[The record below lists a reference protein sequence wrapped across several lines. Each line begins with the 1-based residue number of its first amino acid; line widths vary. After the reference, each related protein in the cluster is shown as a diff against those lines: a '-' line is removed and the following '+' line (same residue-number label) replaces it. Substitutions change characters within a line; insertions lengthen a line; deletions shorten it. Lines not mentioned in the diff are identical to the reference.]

1 MLVCS
6 LRVSRGLCPFLG
18 QGTSDR
24 LRCGLTE
31 RYLSRHTE
39 DAFFSGAKRSLLR
52 LPLEFSP
59 SPETA
64 EEPVPKV
71 HLWHSRPKSSTRGS
85 ADPVPYTSAFISA
98 DRLSSGILHVS
109 FSDPYTLL
117 PMTPATARALHG

>member
-1 MLVCS
+1 MLVSS

-24 LRCGLTE
+24 LCCGLTE

-39 DAFFSGAKRSLLR
+39 DAFFAGAKRSLLR
-52 LPLEFSP
+52 FPLEFSP

-71 HLWHSRPKSSTRGS
+71 HLWHSRPKSGTRGL
-85 ADPVPYTSAFISA
+85 ADPVPSTSAFISA
-98 DRLSSGILHVS
+98 DQLSSGILHVS
-109 FSDPYTLL
+109 FSAPYTLL